1 MTKSSGTILDGD
13 SRPEGRGAGMAP
25 RNAASGDAL
34 PEERQVEILRRLSHH
49 GRVVASELAALFVV
63 SEDSIRRDL
72 RELAARGLCR
82 RVYGGAL
89 PVSPELPPVSLR
101 RGLHIEAKLQL
112 ARKAAS
118 LVRAG
123 QTILIDAGST
133 NSAIA
138 DALPERLDLTIVTT
152 APDIAQRLM
161 DRQGF
166 DILMIGGR
174 IDKRAGSAVG
184 IRAAHEIRAVRAD
197 LCFPGVCAI
206 DPDTGIWDVD
216 SEEALIK
223 RALIESSGET
233 ALVVTTDKFGVTAAH
248 HVATVDQIDHLVME
262 HDVEA
267 ALRTAFEAKS
277 ISVHLAD
284 APP

>member
-1 MTKSSGTILDGD
+1 M
-13 SRPEGRGAGMAP
+13 
-25 RNAASGDAL
+25 
-34 PEERQVEILRRLSHH
+34 
-49 GRVVASELAALFVV
+49 
-63 SEDSIRRDL
+63 
-72 RELAARGLCR
+72 
-82 RVYGGAL
+82 
-89 PVSPELPPVSLR
+89 SPELPPVSMR
-101 RGLHIEAKLQL
+101 RGLQVEAKLLL

-138 DALPERLDLTIVTT
+138 DALPDRMALTIVTT

-184 IRAAHEIRAVRAD
+184 IRAALEIRSVRAD

-206 DPDTGIWDVD
+206 DPDTGIWDID
-216 SEEALIK
+216 SEEAMIK

-233 ALVVTTDKFGVTAAH
+233 AVVVTTDKFGAAAAH
-248 HVATVDQIDHLVME
+248 HVAAVAQIDHLVVE
-262 HDVEA
+262 HDVDA
-267 ALRTAFEAKS
+267 ALRAAFEAKA

-284 APP
+284 Q

>member
-1 MTKSSGTILDGD
+1 VGPD
-13 SRPEGRGAGMAP
+13 
-25 RNAASGDAL
+25 
-34 PEERQVEILRRLSHH
+34 
-49 GRVVASELAALFVV
+49 
-63 SEDSIRRDL
+63 
-72 RELAARGLCR
+72 
-82 RVYGGAL
+82 
-89 PVSPELPPVSLR
+89 LPPISLR
-101 RGLHIEAKLQL
+101 RGLQVEAKLQL

-138 DALPERLDLTIVTT
+138 DALPDRMDLTIVTT

-174 IDKRAGSAVG
+174 VDRRSGSSVG
-184 IRAAHEIRAVRAD
+184 IRAVLEIRSVRAD

-216 SEEALIK
+216 SEEALVK

-233 ALVVTTDKFGVTAAH
+233 VVVVTTDKFGATAAH
-248 HVATVDQIDHLVME
+248 HVATLDQIDHLVME
-262 HDVEA
+262 HDVDA
-267 ALRTAFEAKS
+267 AVRAVFEAKS

-284 APP
+284 VPA

>member
-1 MTKSSGTILDGD
+1 M
-13 SRPEGRGAGMAP
+13 
-25 RNAASGDAL
+25 NAATSAEAL
-34 PEERQVEILRRLSHH
+34 PGERQAEILRRLNQH
-49 GRVVASELAALFVV
+49 GRVFASELAAVFVV

-89 PVSPELPPVSLR
+89 PVGPEVPPVSLR
-101 RGLHIEAKLQL
+101 RGLQVEAKLRL

-138 DALPERLDLTIVTT
+138 DALPDRMNLTIVTT

-161 DRQGF
+161 DREGF
-166 DILMIGGR
+166 EILMIGGR

-184 IRAAHEIRAVRAD
+184 IRTALEIRSVRAD
-197 LCFPGVCAI
+197 LCFPGICAI
-206 DPDTGIWDVD
+206 DPVTGIWDID

-233 ALVVTTDKFGVTAAH
+233 AVVVTSDKFGAAAPH
-248 HVATVDQIDHLVME
+248 YVASLEQIGHLIVE
-262 HDVEA
+262 HDADA
-267 ALRTAFEAKS
+267 AVRAVFEAKS
-277 ISVHLAD
+277 ITVHLAD
-284 APP
+284 LRKEGPGF

>member
-1 MTKSSGTILDGD
+1 MN
-13 SRPEGRGAGMAP
+13 A
-25 RNAASGDAL
+25 AASGEAL
-34 PEERQVEILRRLSHH
+34 PEERQAEILRRLGER
-49 GRVVASELAALFVV
+49 GRVHASELAAVFRV

-101 RGLHIEAKLQL
+101 RGLKVDAKLRL

-138 DALPERLDLTIVTT
+138 DALPDRMSLTVVTT

-161 DRQGF
+161 DREGF
-166 DILMIGGR
+166 EILMIGGR

-184 IRAAHEIRAVRAD
+184 ARAALEIRSVRAD

-206 DPDTGIWDVD
+206 DPHTGIWDID
-216 SEEALIK
+216 SEEAQIK

-233 ALVVTTDKFGVTAAH
+233 AVVVTTDKFGAVAAH
-248 HVATVDQIDHLVME
+248 HVASLDEIGHVVVE

-267 ALRTAFEAKS
+267 AVRAAFEAKS
-277 ISVHLAD
+277 ITVHRAD
-284 APP
+284 PGKKDADS